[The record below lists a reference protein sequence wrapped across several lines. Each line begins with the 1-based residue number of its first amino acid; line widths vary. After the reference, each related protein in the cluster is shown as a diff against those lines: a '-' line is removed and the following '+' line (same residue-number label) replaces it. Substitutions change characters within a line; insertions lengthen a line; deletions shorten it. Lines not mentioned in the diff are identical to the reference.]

1 MAHEPG
7 GIEPT
12 KENSCNALGT
22 LAHEVYMV
30 NDPTLSAKEWRN
42 SNKKQMTNPINDI
55 NLCVLTGQS
64 FISPSFFPPE
74 L

>member
-7 GIEPT
+7 AIEPT
-12 KENSCNALGT
+12 KENSCNAQGT
-22 LAHEVYMV
+22 LAHEVQMI
-30 NDPTLSAKEWRN
+30 NDPTLLAKEWRN
-42 SNKKQMTNPINDI
+42 SNKKQMTNPIKEI
-55 NLCVLTGQS
+55 NFCVSSGQS